1 MPGSSPGMTRKEKA
15 MSGMAVTERRR
26 LGKAGPEVS
35 AIGLGCM
42 SLSGVYGT
50 SDDDAGVRLIQ
61 RAIELGIDHFDS
73 SDMYGWGQNEELLGR
88 ALKGQRDGIVIAT
101 KFGQT
106 RRPGG
111 ANGVDG
117 SPAYVAQACEAS
129 LKRLGVDV
137 IDLYYQHR
145 VDPAVPV
152 EETVGAMARLVEQGK
167 VRFLGLCEARPERI
181 RRAQAT
187 HPIAAVQSEFSLLY
201 REEATE
207 TRALTRDLGIAF
219 FAYAPLGRSLLTG
232 QVPDLGNLAEGDTR
246 KRHPRFEGEN
256 FQKNRVLV
264 ERVEAIAADKRCTVA
279 QLCLAW
285 LLAQG
290 DDVIPI
296 PGTKRIERLE
306 ENLGALQVRLT
317 PEEAATIADV
327 IPIGAAAGTRYPEGG
342 MRGVYI

>member
-1 MPGSSPGMTRKEKA
+1 
-15 MSGMAVTERRR
+15 MSGTVVMERRR

-50 SDDDAGVRLIQ
+50 SDDEGGIALIH
-61 RAIELGIDHFDS
+61 RAIELGVDHFDS

-88 ALKGQRDGIVIAT
+88 ALEGRRNGITIAS

-117 SPAYVAQACEAS
+117 SPAYIARACEAS
-129 LKRLGVDV
+129 LKRLGVEV

-152 EETVGAMARLVEQGK
+152 EETVGAMARLVEEGK

-181 RRAQAT
+181 RRAHAV
-187 HPIAAVQSEFSLLY
+187 HPITAVQMEFSLLY

-207 TRALTRDLGIAF
+207 TRELTRDLGISF
-219 FAYAPLGRSLLTG
+219 VAYAPLGRSLLAG
-232 QVPDLGNLAEGDTR
+232 VVPDLDHLDAGDTR
-246 KRHPRFEGEN
+246 GRHPRFMGDN
-256 FQKNRVLV
+256 FAKNRSLV
-264 ERVEAIAADKRCTVA
+264 ERLEAIAAEKGCTQA
-279 QLCLAW
+279 QLALAW

-290 DDVIPI
+290 PDVIPI
-296 PGTKRIERLE
+296 PGTKQIARLE
-306 ENLGALQVRLT
+306 ENCGAMRVKLSPAEIDRIST
-317 PEEAATIADV
+317 A

>member
-1 MPGSSPGMTRKEKA
+1 
-15 MSGMAVTERRR
+15 MSGTIVMERRR
-26 LGKAGPEVS
+26 LGRIGPEVS

-50 SDDDAGVRLIQ
+50 SDDEAGIRLIH
-61 RAIELGIDHFDS
+61 RAIEFGVDHFDS

-88 ALKGQRDGIVIAT
+88 ALKGRRNGLMIVT

-117 SPAYVAQACEAS
+117 SPAYIAQACEAS

-167 VRFLGLCEARPERI
+167 VRYLGLCEARPERI
-181 RRAQAT
+181 RRAHAT
-187 HPIAAVQSEFSLLY
+187 HPIAAVQSEYSLLY

-207 TRALTRDLGIAF
+207 TRELTRDLGIAF
-219 FAYAPLGRSLLTG
+219 VAYAPLGRSLLTG
-232 QVPDLGNLAEGDTR
+232 TTPDFANLSDGDTR
-246 KRHPRFEGEN
+246 GRHPRFTGDN
-256 FQKNRVLV
+256 FAKNREL
-264 ERVEAIAADKRCTVA
+264 VA
-279 QLCLAW
+279 QVETIAEEKGCSPAQLALAW

-290 DDVIPI
+290 PDVIPI
-296 PGTKRIERLE
+296 PGTKQIARLQ
-306 ENLGALQVRLT
+306 ENLSAFRVHLT
-317 PEEAATIADV
+317 PADV
-327 IPIGAAAGTRYPEGG
+327 DRISDAIPIGAAAGTRYPEGG

>member
-1 MPGSSPGMTRKEKA
+1 
-15 MSGMAVTERRR
+15 MSDRGTARRRR
-26 LGKAGPEVS
+26 LGRNGPEVL

-42 SLSGVYGT
+42 SLSGTYGT
-50 SDDDAGVRLIQ
+50 SDDAAAVPFLQ
-61 RAIELGIDHFDS
+61 RAIDLGVDFLDS
-73 SDMYGWGQNEELLGR
+73 SDAYGLGQNEEVLGR
-88 ALKGQRDGIVIAT
+88 ALKGRRDKVVLAT
-101 KFGQT
+101 KFGQ
-106 RRPGG
+106 RRQTG
-111 ANGVDG
+111 GVDG
-117 SPAYVAQACEAS
+117 SPAYVQEACEAS
-129 LKRLGVDV
+129 LKRLGIEV

-145 VDPAVPV
+145 VDPNVPV
-152 EETVGAMARLVEQGK
+152 EDTVGAMARLVEQGK

-181 RRAQAT
+181 RRAHAV
-187 HPIAAVQSEFSLLY
+187 HPLAAVQSEFSLLY
-201 REEATE
+201 RQEATE
-207 TRALTRDLGIAF
+207 ARATTRDLGISF
-219 FAYAPLGRSLLTG
+219 VAYSPLGRSLLAG
-232 QVPDLGNLAEGDTR
+232 VIPDFANLSDGDTR

-290 DDVIPI
+290 EDVIPI

-317 PEEAATIADV
+317 PEEAATISDV